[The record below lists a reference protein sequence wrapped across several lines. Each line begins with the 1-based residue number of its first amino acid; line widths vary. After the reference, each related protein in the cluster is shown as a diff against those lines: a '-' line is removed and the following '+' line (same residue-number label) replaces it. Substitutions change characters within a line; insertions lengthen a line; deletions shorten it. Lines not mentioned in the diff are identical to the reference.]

1 MDVLNRIRA
10 DPGMERLWENY
21 RRKFEY
27 AEGISWDEVMGSVE
41 MLYQMTAEKKVFFVK
56 HFSLKKASKF
66 PFFSRGISLFSA
78 GLLESPQTSL

>member
-41 MLYQMTAEKKVFFVK
+41 MLYQMTAEKKEEKSFE
-56 HFSLKKASKF
+56 KKAHIGRKTGVCK
-66 PFFSRGISLFSA
+66 RRNYRWKGIFRRMRTGA
-78 GLLESPQTSL
+78 W

>member
-27 AEGISWDEVMGSVE
+27 AEGISWDDVMGSVE
-41 MLYQMTAEKKVFFVK
+41 MLYQMTAEKKGGK
-56 HFSLKKASKF
+56 EL
-66 PFFSRGISLFSA
+66 
-78 GLLESPQTSL
+78 